1 MSSKA
6 VMSLRKRSDRH
17 RRRREL
23 GKAEQGVDRERER
36 ERAVDGEV
44 KRFGEESTWVGK
56 YI

>member
-36 ERAVDGEV
+36 AVDGEV